1 MGRGGGGGGGGEVE
15 VEVGGGGGEEGG
27 VRRGGGRGVGRHK
40 MVREVV
46 LDLTD
51 TSVLI
56 ICVLS
61 CTQVESVLC
70 TVLKRKMLPVTKD
83 ISKI

>member
-1 MGRGGGGGGGGEVE
+1 MGRGGGGGGGEVE
-15 VEVGGGGGEEGG
+15 VEVGGGGG
-27 VRRGGGRGVGRHK
+27 GGRGVGRHK
-40 MVREVV
+40 VVREVV

-51 TSVLI
+51 TPVLI

-70 TVLKRKMLPVTKD
+70 TVLKRKRLPVTKD

>member
-1 MGRGGGGGGGGEVE
+1 MGRGGGGGGGEVE

-40 MVREVV
+40 VVREVV

-51 TSVLI
+51 TPVLNNHLRFKLQTSR
-56 ICVLS
+56 V
-61 CTQVESVLC
+61 CTLYSIGKGCQ
-70 TVLKRKMLPVTKD
+70 
-83 ISKI
+83 